1 MILPIYAYGH
11 PVLRKETKDIEADY
25 PNLKKLIEDMYET
38 MYHAKGMGLAAPQ
51 IGKDIR
57 LFIVDTLQLDDD
69 DMDNGERGIR
79 QVFIN
84 ADIIEE
90 GGKEWPYE
98 EGCLSIPDVR
108 GKVKRLS
115 QVRIEYY
122 DENFVLQDKVFTGM
136 TARVIQHEY
145 DHVDGIL
152 FTDLLKP
159 LKKRMIK
166 KRMEMIRKGK
176 INPSYHMIFV

>member
-11 PVLRKETKDIEADY
+11 PVLRKETKDIDADY

-57 LFIVDTLQLDDD
+57 LFIVDTEQLSDE
-69 DMDNGERGIR
+69 DMEGGEEGIR

-98 EGCLSIPDVR
+98 EGC
-108 GKVKRLS
+108 
-115 QVRIEYY
+115 
-122 DENFVLQDKVFTGM
+122 
-136 TARVIQHEY
+136 
-145 DHVDGIL
+145 
-152 FTDLLKP
+152 
-159 LKKRMIK
+159 
-166 KRMEMIRKGK
+166 
-176 INPSYHMIFV
+176 